1 MLPDIHLDY
10 ETYEDII
17 SAARNRIISLYPE
30 WTDYN
35 YHDPGITLIELF
47 AWMKESQQYYMDQIG
62 VQNKLKYLKLLGIRR
77 RPKIPARTLSRMWVA
92 EDLSVMA
99 GMKFYAGDICFE
111 SIGRRYFAAGD
122 IASCA
127 SLTRAG
133 EWDFVGREQLQFGHS
148 LRFYPFGREPEPGNA
163 FYICFDRP
171 VPPGEPIGIYLEIFN
186 GYPVT
191 RNRIAGGSC
200 QPLAFISW
208 EFYGENGWE
217 KIPRPED
224 GTWGLLQDGFLRLA
238 VPGHM
243 ERTAVQG
250 REGRYIRGV
259 LMEQEYDV
267 PPRITAVSANVDEV
281 IQRDTLAQYRDFPA
295 DRNSPVVLDTCLGI
309 TGGSRMFVGRGG
321 AYYPWDE
328 FEKEVDAQRGNAVL
342 NIPWDR
348 LPEDVEG
355 IRVVSMEYEYSM
367 FHVIGEGTGFPN
379 QEFDLEDRE
388 LLYESLEI
396 LVRDAVDQ
404 EAYCR
409 WNKVEDFGG
418 SSPESRDYVF
428 DSENG
433 ILRFGDCIRGM
444 APEGEILLI
453 SCARSR
459 GSGGNI
465 KAGKLNRLG
474 LAANGVRL
482 TNITDGAGGEDE
494 ESLEESFARARRA
507 VRTCGCAV
515 SDGDYEQRVK
525 MTPGLMVESC
535 RVVHEDRR
543 QRFQRP
549 DGGFS
554 VHIVVKPYSLSGRG
568 IVSRSYEKNILNFL
582 EPCRQLGTEI
592 AVLQPEYIEMSV
604 FCEVV
609 LKSQYSSFGGAVKAR
624 IEEFM
629 SPYEREFGAAVS
641 YGGLYGALDRMEAVR
656 AVRRLAFDTKGNGVL
671 HSAGGDIV
679 LPPNGVLWLSQV
691 KCSVSIEE

>member
-62 VQNKLKYLKLLGIRR
+62 VPNKLEYLKLLGIRR
-77 RPKIPARTLSRMWVA
+77 RPKQPARTLSRMWVP
-92 EDLSVMA
+92 EDLSVMD

-111 SIGRRYFAAGD
+111 ACGSRYFVAGD
-122 IASCA
+122 IAGCA
-127 SLTRAG
+127 SLSRDG
-133 EWDFVGREQLQFGHS
+133 EGDFVGREQLQFGHS
-148 LRFYPFGREPEPGNA
+148 LRFYPFGREPERGNA
-163 FYICFDRP
+163 FYLCFDRP
-171 VPPGEPIGIYLEIFN
+171 VPPGEPIAVYLEIFN
-186 GYPVT
+186 DYPVA
-191 RNRIAGGSC
+191 RNRIEGGLFR
-200 QPLAFISW
+200 PLASISW

-217 KIPRPED
+217 KIPQPED
-224 GTWGLLQDGFLRLA
+224 GTWGLLQDGFLRLE
-238 VPGHM
+238 VPGRM
-243 ERTAVQG
+243 ERTRVQG
-250 REGRYIRGV
+250 REGCYIRGV
-259 LMEQEYDV
+259 LTEQEYDV

-281 IQRDTLAQYRDFPA
+281 VQRDTLAQYRDFPA
-295 DRNSPVVLDTCLGI
+295 DRALSVILDTYLGI
-309 TGGSRMFVGRGG
+309 TGVSRMFVERGG
-321 AYYPWDE
+321 ACYPWDE
-328 FEKEVDAQRGNAVL
+328 FEKEVDAKRGNAVL

-348 LPEDVEG
+348 LPGDVET
-355 IRVVSMEYEYSM
+355 IRVVSMEDEYSL

-388 LLYESLEI
+388 LLYDSLEI
-396 LVRDAVDQ
+396 LVQDTVEQ
-404 EAYCR
+404 EAYRR

-474 LAANGVRL
+474 LAAEGVLL
-482 TNITDGAGGEDE
+482 TNIRDGVGGEDE
-494 ESLEESFARARRA
+494 ESLEESFVRAKRA

-515 SDGDYEQRVK
+515 SDEDYERRVK

-535 RVVHEDRR
+535 RVVHEDLR
-543 QRFQRP
+543 QRFHRP
-549 DGGFS
+549 DSQFS

-568 IVSRSYEKNILNFL
+568 RVSRSYEQNILNFL
-582 EPCRQLGTEI
+582 EPCRQLGTGI
-592 AVLQPEYIEMSV
+592 AVLQPEYIEVSV
-604 FCEVV
+604 FCEIV
-609 LKSQYSSFGGAVKAR
+609 LKSQYSSLRGAVKAR

-629 SPYEREFGAAVS
+629 SPYEREFGATVS
-641 YGGLYGALDRMEAVR
+641 YGGLYGSIDRMEAVR
-656 AVRRLAFDTKGNGVL
+656 AVRRLAFDTKGNGAL

>member
-1 MLPDIHLDY
+1 MLPDIHLDN

-62 VQNKLKYLKLLGIRR
+62 VQNKLNYLKLLGIRR
-77 RPKIPARTLSRMWVA
+77 QSKIPARTLSRMWVP
-92 EDLSVMA
+92 EDLSVMD

-111 SIGRRYFAAGD
+111 SRERRYLVAGD
-122 IASCA
+122 IAGCA
-127 SLTRAG
+127 FSSPAG
-133 EWDFVGREQLQFGHS
+133 EGDFVGREQLQFGHS
-148 LRFYPFGREPEPGNA
+148 LRFYPFGKDPERGSA

-171 VPPGEPIGIYLEIFN
+171 VPPGESVCIYLEIFN
-186 GYPVT
+186 DYPVA
-191 RNRIAGGSC
+191 RNRIAGGPW
-200 QPLAFISW
+200 QPLSSISW
-208 EFYGENGWE
+208 EFYGGNGWE
-217 KIPRPED
+217 KVPRTED
-224 GTWGLLQDGFLRLA
+224 STWGLLQDGFLRLA
-238 VPGHM
+238 VPEDM

-250 REGRYIRGV
+250 REGCYIRGV
-259 LMEQEYDV
+259 LAEQEYDV
-267 PPRITAVSANVDEV
+267 PPRITAISANVDEV
-281 IQRDTLAQYRDFPA
+281 VQRDTLVQYRDFPA
-295 DRNSPVVLDTCLGI
+295 DRDSPVLLDTYLGI
-309 TGGSRMFVGRGG
+309 TGVSRMFVERGG

-328 FEKEVDAQRGNAVL
+328 FEKEVDVQRGNAVL

-348 LPEDVEG
+348 LPEDVNG
-355 IRVVSMEYEYSM
+355 FRVVSMEYERSL
-367 FHVIGEGTGFPN
+367 FQVIGEGTGFPN
-379 QEFDLEDRE
+379 QELDLEDRG
-388 LLYESLEI
+388 LLYDSLEI
-396 LVRDAVDQ
+396 LVQDAVDQ
-404 EAYCR
+404 EAYRR
-409 WNKVEDFGG
+409 WNKVEDFGS

-474 LAANGVRL
+474 LAVKGVRVS
-482 TNITDGAGGEDE
+482 NITDGAGGEDE
-494 ESLEESFARARRA
+494 ESLEDSFVRAKRA

-515 SDGDYEQRVK
+515 SDGDYERRVK

-543 QRFQRP
+543 QRFHRP
-549 DGGFS
+549 GSDFR
-554 VHIVVKPYSLSGRG
+554 VHIVVKPYSLSGKG
-568 IVSRSYEKNILNFL
+568 TVSRSYEKNILHFL
-582 EPCRQLGTEI
+582 EPYRQLGTGI
-592 AVLQPEYIEMSV
+592 TVLQPEYIEMSI

-609 LKSQYSSFGGAVKAR
+609 LKSQYSSLRGAVKAR

-629 SPYEREFGAAVS
+629 RPYEREFGATVS
-641 YGGLYGALDRMEAVR
+641 YGGLYGALDRMEAVG
-656 AVRRLAFDTKGNGVL
+656 AVRMLAFDTKGNGVL
-671 HSAGGDIV
+671 HSAGGDVI
-679 LPPNGVLWLSQV
+679 LPPNGVLWLSLV